1 MMKITNEYLK
11 EELEDIINCI
21 VNFDHTETLE
31 VKGRYFDIIQKDLK
45 KLVKNNGVL
54 DDVIVSGKDCKI
66 PMRELGS
73 DKCLICGKKF
83 NEH

>member
-1 MMKITNEYLK
+1 MKITDEYLK

-31 VKGRYFDIIQKDLK
+31 TKGRYFDIIQKDLK

-54 DDVIVSGKDCKI
+54 DDVINTPTPCSC
-66 PMRELGS
+66 
-73 DKCLICGKKF
+73 CGKLSCSGGCL
-83 NEH
+83 